1 MFPEF
6 LPPAVHTLSE
16 ATSMAMAQQMQRQAI
31 TTAFSPNP
39 IATSYVCRGSGEP
52 PLLLL
57 HGFDSSLL
65 EFRRLLPL
73 LAAHTQVWAI
83 DLLGFGFCD
92 RTASPRFDPAAIQQH
107 LYSSWQ
113 QLIARP
119 AVLVGASM
127 GGAVALEFALTY
139 PDCVE
144 QLVLIDSAGLSAGPA
159 MDKVMVPPL
168 DSWATAFLR
177 APWVRHRIS
186 LQAYCDRS
194 LVTPDADCCTSLHVA
209 MPGWKQA
216 LIAFTKSGGY
226 GSLQAKLPQITCPTL
241 IIWGQQD
248 RILGTKDAT
257 RFQQAIP
264 HSQLVWIADCGHV
277 PHLERPEATASAILQ
292 HLQMSPRAEQWGQT
306 EENKKEPKRLAQSDE
321 PGWGS

>member
-6 LPPAVHTLSE
+6 LPPAVHQLSE
-16 ATSMAMAQQMQRQAI
+16 ATSIEMAQQMQRQDVI
-31 TTAFSPNP
+31 TPLSPDP
-39 IATSYVCRGSGEP
+39 IATAYVCQGAGEP

-65 EFRRLLPL
+65 EFRRLLPR
-73 LAAHTQVWAI
+73 LAARTQVWAI
-83 DLLGFGFCD
+83 DLLGFGFSD
-92 RTASPRFDPAAIQQH
+92 RIVSPRFDPAAIQQH
-107 LYSSWQ
+107 LHSAWQ
-113 QLIARP
+113 QLIGRP
-119 AVLVGASM
+119 VILVAASM
-127 GGAVALEFALTY
+127 GGAAALEFALAY

-159 MDKVMVPPL
+159 IDKVMVPPL
-168 DSWATAFLR
+168 DGWATAFLQN
-177 APWVRHRIS
+177 AWVRHRIS
-186 LQAYCDRS
+186 LRAYCDRT

-226 GSLQAKLPQITCPTL
+226 RSLQAKLPQITCPTL
-241 IIWGQQD
+241 ILWGEQD

-292 HLQMSPRAEQWGQT
+292 HLPMSPRAEQWGRT
-306 EENKKEPKRLAQSDE
+306 EENRKESTRLAQSDE
-321 PGWGS
+321 PDRES